1 MYIQCIYIY
10 IEYIHIYIHWIYI
23 YTHWIYIYTLN
34 IYIYTNWIYL
44 YVYIYIYTLNI
55 YIHWIY
61 TYTYI
66 HICIYIYCEYG
77 WVESDLWPMQM
88 VTAPI
93 GLAKISNRDSS
104 KIAAPRWA
112 RHPGPIPMGQ
122 VFENRPKIPLVSIGY
137 DHVPHIFPMKID
149 RNGQVGILDEPSP
162 FHPTG
167 IIGNIISRWGTKAFT
182 LAFAF
187 ASDLPKD
194 FWTFLPGVGDLRGL
208 LPSSKLTWENHRKM
222 VV

>member
-1 MYIQCIYIY
+1 M
-10 IEYIHIYIHWIYI
+10 
-23 YTHWIYIYTLN
+23 N
-34 IYIYTNWIYL
+34 I
-44 YVYIYIYTLNI
+44 YVYIY
-55 YIHWIY
+55 
-61 TYTYI
+61 TYMY
-66 HICIYIYCEYG
+66 IYIYCEYG

-88 VTAPI
+88 ATAPI

-167 IIGNIISRWGTKAFT
+167 IIGNIISR
-182 LAFAF
+182 
-187 ASDLPKD
+187 
-194 FWTFLPGVGDLRGL
+194 
-208 LPSSKLTWENHRKM
+208 
-222 VV
+222 